1 MTKCFTT
8 LEVERYKL
16 GTLMKKKILFKN
28 CPYVGE
34 LNKKGIPHGKG
45 FLKILKN
52 SPLTMPS
59 KNWKKYEKKM
69 EKIYEKIQKQRTRN
83 TLSFGN
89 IDEDLEERM
98 SQIKIVYNPP
108 KQTHMLEGEYS
119 GNFKNGK
126 LNGYGMLK
134 KISVHTNKK
143 EIIYKGEFKDN
154 SFSGK
159 GVIPSFKGHRPE
171 YSGQFKNGLKWGKGI
186 LKWIDYIYIG
196 QFKYDKE
203 NGEGV
208 LIKNKKKYKGFYK
221 NGTIFNGSTR
231 IDVRASSG
239 VYEGSIKNGKING
252 FGKLWRRDF
261 MNNFKEKLIYE
272 GIWQNG
278 NPKND
283 NPVLQFED
291 LNIFNC

>member
-1 MTKCFTT
+1 
-8 LEVERYKL
+8 
-16 GTLMKKKILFKN
+16 MKKKIIFKN

-59 KNWKKYEKKM
+59 KNLKKYEKKI
-69 EKIYEKIQKQRTRN
+69 EKIYDKIQQQRDKN
-83 TLSFGN
+83 AISLGN
-89 IDEDLEERM
+89 IDEDLEERK
-98 SQIKIVYNPP
+98 SQIKIIFNPP
-108 KQTHMLEGEYS
+108 KQTHMLDGEYL
-119 GNFKNGK
+119 GNFKNGR
-126 LNGYGMLK
+126 LDGYGVLK

-143 EIIYKGEFKDN
+143 EIIYKGQFKDN
-154 SFSGK
+154 SFNGK
-159 GVIPSFKGHRPE
+159 GIIPGYKGFKAE

-186 LKWIDYIYIG
+186 LKWINYSYIG

-203 NGEGV
+203 NGEGI
-208 LIKNKKKYKGFYK
+208 LIKNKKKFKGFYK
-221 NGTIFNGSTR
+221 NGTIFNGVTR
-231 IDVRASSG
+231 IDVRASGG
-239 VYEGSIKNGKING
+239 VYEGNIKNGKING
-252 FGKLWRRDF
+252 FGKLWSRDF
-261 MNNFKEKLIYE
+261 MNNYKEKLIYE

-283 NPVLQFED
+283 NPVIHFED